1 MLVLSVRGMNQI
13 PLDRAESSSTAGS
26 SGANKAIDNNLN
38 TEARTSGGT
47 DQGNSWLRLY
57 FTSASDVGKVVIEKA
72 ESKASVCVYTVSV
85 YHGKTKTLCGTYK
98 TSGVYNDKIVQCGGV
113 RGDSVIL
120 EMTVCVRDHLIYE
133 IAVYGTGRQ

>member
-1 MLVLSVRGMNQI
+1 MLVLSVRGMNEI
-13 PLDRAESSSTAGS
+13 PLDRAESSSTLGS
-26 SGANKAIDNNLN
+26 STADKAIDNDLN
-38 TEARTSGGT
+38 TEAGTSGAT

-85 YHGKTKTLCGTYK
+85 YHEETKTLCGTYK
-98 TSGVYNDKIVQCGGV
+98 TSGVYYDKIVQCGGV